1 MNYEE
6 SINYIKKISKF
17 GSVFGLET
25 MKRFLARLG
34 NPEKGLRFV
43 HVAGTN
49 GKGSTTAYL
58 SSILTEQ
65 GYKTGTYISP
75 SVFCY
80 NERFMLDG
88 KMILDDDLALS
99 MTTAK
104 DAVEEMKKEGENLP
118 TAFEIETALALLY
131 FKAKGADI
139 CVLETGLGGRLDA
152 TNAVDKK
159 LLAVVTKIG
168 MDHMQILGS
177 SLKKIAAEKLAIV
190 KGCPL
195 CTVEQPSEVMP
206 LVYSLS
212 ESYVA
217 KGYEL
222 LSYSDKGQTFSFEGM
237 KYDIPLLGRH
247 QIENASLAVLSAK
260 VLNSKG
266 FTVSDEAIYNGLKN
280 TKWQGRFE
288 IIDCVKGK
296 LILDGAHNEDG
307 AKALYSALCDYFP
320 DRKIG
325 AVMASFKDKEYQKTV
340 EIISGAVDEIYTVN
354 AEGERSLPAENL
366 AEIASKF
373 VKAKAFENIQDAISK
388 MFVHHDVVVVCG
400 TLSILKEVKA
410 LPLET
415 L

>member
-25 MKRFLARLG
+25 MKKFLARLG

-88 KMILDDDLALS
+88 KMISDDDLALY

-104 DAVEEMKKEGENLP
+104 DAVEQMKKEGENLP

-266 FTVSDEAIYNGLKN
+266 FTISDEAIYNGLKN

>member
-34 NPEKGLRFV
+34 NPEKELKFV

-49 GKGSTTAYL
+49 GKGSTSAYL
-58 SSILTEQ
+58 SSIFKAQ

-75 SVFCY
+75 SVFRY
-80 NERFMLDG
+80 NERFLFDG
-88 KMILDDDLALS
+88 KMISDDDLALY

-104 DAVEEMKKEGENLP
+104 DAVEQMKKEGENLP

-152 TNAVDKK
+152 TNAVGNK

-168 MDHMQILGS
+168 MDHMQILGG
-177 SLKKIAAEKLAIV
+177 SLKEIAAEKLAIV
-190 KGCPL
+190 RGCPL
-195 CTVEQPSEVMP
+195 CTVEQPPEIMP
-206 LVYSLS
+206 LVYSVS

-217 KGYEL
+217 KGFEL
-222 LSYSDKGQTFSFEGM
+222 LSYSDKGQTFMFEGM
-237 KYDIPLLGRH
+237 KYFTPLLGRH
-247 QIENASLAVLSAK
+247 QIENASLAILGAK

-266 FTVSDEAIYNGLKN
+266 FAVSDEAIYNGLKN

-288 IIDCVKGK
+288 IIECPKGK
-296 LILDGAHNEDG
+296 IVIDGAHNEDG
-307 AKALYSALCDYFP
+307 ANALYNALCDYFP
-320 DRKIG
+320 DKKIG

-340 EIISGAVDEIYTVN
+340 EIISGAVDEIFTVN
-354 AEGERSLPAENL
+354 AEGERSLSAENL
-366 AEIASKF
+366 ADVAAKF
-373 VKAKAFENIQDAISK
+373 VKAKAFKNIKDAISE

>member
-25 MKRFLARLG
+25 MKKFLARLG

-88 KMILDDDLALS
+88 KMISNDDLALY

-168 MDHMQILGS
+168 MDHIQILGS
-177 SLKKIAAEKLAIV
+177 SLKEIAAEKLAIV

-266 FTVSDEAIYNGLKN
+266 FTISDEAIYNGLKN

-373 VKAKAFENIQDAISK
+373 VKAKAFKNIQDAISK

>member
-25 MKRFLARLG
+25 MKKFLARLG

-88 KMILDDDLALS
+88 KMILDDDLALY

-177 SLKKIAAEKLAIV
+177 SLKEIAAEKFAIV

-206 LVYSLS
+206 HVYSLS

-266 FTVSDEAIYNGLKN
+266 FTISDEAIYNGLKN

-288 IIDCVKGK
+288 IIDCAKGK

-388 MFVHHDVVVVCG
+388 MFVNHDVVVVCG

>member
-25 MKRFLARLG
+25 MKKFLARLG

-88 KMILDDDLALS
+88 KMILDDDLALY

-152 TNAVDKK
+152 TNAVDRK

-177 SLKKIAAEKLAIV
+177 SLKEIAAEKFAIV

-206 LVYSLS
+206 HVYSLS

-266 FTVSDEAIYNGLKN
+266 FTISDEAIYNGLKN

-288 IIDCVKGK
+288 IIDCAKGK

-388 MFVHHDVVVVCG
+388 MFVNHDVVVVCG

>member
-88 KMILDDDLALS
+88 KMILDDDLALY

>member
-25 MKRFLARLG
+25 MKKFLARLG

-88 KMILDDDLALS
+88 KMILDDDLALY

-266 FTVSDEAIYNGLKN
+266 FTISDEAIYNGLKN

>member
-25 MKRFLARLG
+25 MKKFLARLG

-88 KMILDDDLALS
+88 KMILDDDLALY

-152 TNAVDKK
+152 TNAVNKK

-177 SLKKIAAEKLAIV
+177 SLKEIAAEKFAIV

-206 LVYSLS
+206 HVYSLS

-266 FTVSDEAIYNGLKN
+266 FTISDEAIYNGLKN

-288 IIDCVKGK
+288 IIDCAKGK

-388 MFVHHDVVVVCG
+388 MFVNHDVVVVCG